1 MERIA
6 DHEIDPLFLR
16 RWSPRAMDGR
26 PLSHVDLLK
35 LFEAARWAP
44 SSGNAQPWR
53 FVYARAGTPYFDK
66 FFDLLV
72 EGNKPWCARAGAL
85 VVALS
90 RKKSADGRELRTHSF
105 DTGAAWMSLALEG
118 SLLGLVV
125 HGMEGFDYARA
136 RTALSVPEEYAVEA
150 MIAIGYPGKLE
161 DLPEKYLGR
170 ETPNGRRPV
179 SESVFEGSLPR

>member
-26 PLSHVDLLK
+26 PLSHVDLMT

-85 VVALS
+85 VVYCPGKNPPTAGNCVPILS
-90 RKKSADGRELRTHSF
+90 T
-105 DTGAAWMSLALEG
+105 
-118 SLLGLVV
+118 
-125 HGMEGFDYARA
+125 RA
-136 RTALSVPEEYAVEA
+136 R
-150 MIAIGYPGKLE
+150 
-161 DLPEKYLGR
+161 LG
-170 ETPNGRRPV
+170 
-179 SESVFEGSLPR
+179 